1 MKKVVPYISV
11 IIFGII
17 ALVVFPI
24 LTWHFHKKGMH
35 DYDESMKHFE
45 EVYFE
50 GAVFS
55 AQTKRGVGVL
65 CVKIDS
71 TNVDS
76 FYFYNR
82 QAALIIKS
90 GVATFPLGIIDKND
104 SNDLF
109 RYNSQYVI
117 VNKDKSGQML
127 FIKECDTLSVPLYF
141 FPSKIGMDMPICRNR

>member
-1 MKKVVPYISV
+1 MKKAVTYISGV
-11 IIFGII
+11 LFGII
-17 ALVVFPI
+17 ALVIFPI
-24 LTWHFHKKGMH
+24 GAWQLHKKAGH
-35 DYDESMKHFE
+35 DYDESLKHCE
-45 EVYFE
+45 GVYFE
-50 GAVFS
+50 GEVFS

-71 TNVDS
+71 ANVDS

-90 GVATFPLGIIDKND
+90 GVATFPLGLIDKND

-127 FIKECDTLSVPLYF
+127 FLKECDTLSVPLSF
-141 FPSKIGMDMPICRNR
+141 FPSKIGMDMPICANL